1 MAPAPAHSASSTVL
15 LGVGLKL
22 TATFFFSLML
32 ALGKAYSA
40 YPVAQLVF
48 FRSFF
53 ALVPL
58 MIWLLLRGD
67 FPRALRT
74 QRLGG
79 HLFRS
84 VAGIGSM
91 FCLFASYGLL
101 PLADATALG
110 YAAPLMI
117 ALLAAYFLGER
128 MTGLRWGAV
137 AVGFLGVLVMLG
149 EHLGAH
155 DPAAPAR
162 SALGAG
168 LALLG
173 AALVAVAMV
182 QTRRLTKTEDTG
194 AITFYFQTTTTIA
207 SGLVLLIAAL
217 WPAHWPGAAIGAQ
230 AWIAPAAEDW
240 PPLIAIGLLG
250 GVGQIFMTQ
259 GYRFAD
265 ASILAVFDY
274 SSLLFAV
281 AIGFIA
287 FGEAPSARVLMG
299 AAIVIAAGL
308 AVALQERRRGRPASG

>member
-1 MAPAPAHSASSTVL
+1 MQSAPSTVL

-32 ALGKAYSA
+32 ALGKAYSE

-53 ALVPL
+53 ALAPL
-58 MIWLLLRGD
+58 MLWLLLRGD

-74 QRLGG
+74 RRLGG

-84 VAGIGSM
+84 IAGIGSM
-91 FCLFASYGLL
+91 FCLFASYAML

-117 ALLAAYFLGER
+117 AILAAYFLGER
-128 MTGLRWGAV
+128 MTPLRWGAV
-137 AVGFLGVLVMLG
+137 AMGFVGVLVMLG
-149 EHLGAH
+149 EHIGAH

-162 SALGAG
+162 SAMGAG

-173 AALVAVAMV
+173 AALVSVAMV

-194 AITFYFQTTTTIA
+194 AITFYFQTTTTLA
-207 SGLVLLIAAL
+207 SAGLLLLAAL
-217 WPAHWPGAAIGAQ
+217 WPGDWPGAAGLGAQ
-230 AWIAPAAEDW
+230 AWVAPRAQDW
-240 PPLIAIGLLG
+240 APLIAIGLLG

-281 AIGFIA
+281 AIGYAA
-287 FGEAPSARVLMG
+287 FGEAPSARVLLG

-308 AVALQERRRGRPASG
+308 AVALQERRRA

>member
-1 MAPAPAHSASSTVL
+1 VL
-15 LGVGLKL
+15 TGVGCKL

-32 ALGKAYSA
+32 ALGKAYSD

-53 ALVPL
+53 ALAPL
-58 MIWLLLRGD
+58 MAWLLLRGD
-67 FPRALRT
+67 FPRALKTR
-74 QRLGG
+74 RLGG

-84 VAGIGSM
+84 AAGVGSM
-91 FCLFASYGLL
+91 FCLFASYGML

-117 ALLAAYFLGER
+117 AILAAYVLGER
-128 MTGLRWGAV
+128 MTPLRWGAV
-137 AVGFLGVLVMLG
+137 ATGFVGVLVMLG
-149 EHLGAH
+149 EHVGAH

-194 AITFYFQTTTTIA
+194 AITFYFQTTTTLA
-207 SGLVLLIAAL
+207 SGLFLVVAAM
-217 WPAHWPGAAIGAQ
+217 WPADWPWAAGLGAQ
-230 AWIAPAAEDW
+230 AWAPPQPQDW
-240 PPLIAIGLLG
+240 APLIAIGLLG

-281 AIGFIA
+281 AIGFLA
-287 FGEAPSARVLMG
+287 FGEAPSARVLLG

-308 AVALQERRRGRPASG
+308 AVALQERRKGRPAAG